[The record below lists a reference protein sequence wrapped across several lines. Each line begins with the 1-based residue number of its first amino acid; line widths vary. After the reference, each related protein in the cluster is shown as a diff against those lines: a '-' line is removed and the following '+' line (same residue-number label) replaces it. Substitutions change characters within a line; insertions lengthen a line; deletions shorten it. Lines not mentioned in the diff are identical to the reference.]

1 MNELNQQI
9 QTYMAN
15 ELHQHIQTHL
25 NELNK

>member
-9 QTYMAN
+9 QTYMVI
-15 ELHQHIQTHL
+15 ELHQYIQTHL